1 MSKKIAAFFDIDGTI
16 FRDSLM
22 IAHFRK
28 MRELH
33 IIDAFNLSGDIN
45 FSEERWQK
53 RRVDYDDFLDDI
65 SKAYVESLMGV
76 SYDDIMFSAKHTMKS
91 RADEVYRFTRHRIQ
105 KHRESGH
112 MVIFISGSPDFLVR
126 QMANIW
132 KADVYMGSKYIFEKG
147 VFTGEIIPM
156 WDSVSKLKTIR
167 QLVEEYDI
175 DLEKSF
181 AYGDTNGD
189 FTMLQSVGN
198 PFAIN
203 PAKELLENIS
213 NDPELSKKATIVVE
227 RKDVI
232 YRLPANTKIFDLAN
246 DPLSI

>member
-22 IAHFRK
+22 IAHFQK
-28 MRELH
+28 MREYG
-33 IIDAFNLSGDIN
+33 IINDYAWCGNIN
-45 FSEERWQK
+45 FSEESWHK
-53 RRVDYDDFLDDI
+53 RRVAYDDFLDDI

-76 SYDDIMFSAKHTMKS
+76 SYGDIMFTARHTMRS
-91 RADEVYRFTRHRIQ
+91 RADEVYRFTKHRIQ
-105 KHRESGH
+105 KHRELGH

-132 KADVYMGSKYIFEKG
+132 KADVYMGSKYIFQKG

-156 WDSVSKLKTIR
+156 WDSVSKLKAID
-167 QLVEEYDI
+167 QLVDTYDI
-175 DLEKSF
+175 DLEKSY

-203 PAKELLENIS
+203 PAKELLDNIS
-213 NDPELSKKATIVVE
+213 GDDALSKKVTIVVE

-232 YRLPANTKIFDLAN
+232 YRLKADSDTFDLS
-246 DPLSI
+246 DEGEL